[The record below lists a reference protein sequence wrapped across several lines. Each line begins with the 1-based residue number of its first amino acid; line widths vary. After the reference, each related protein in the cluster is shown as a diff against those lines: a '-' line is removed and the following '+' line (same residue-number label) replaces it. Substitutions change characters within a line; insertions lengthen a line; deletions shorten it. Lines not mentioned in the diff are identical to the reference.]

1 MQIRSFLPL
10 TFLLLIISHTGQ
22 AQTWTVSALRC
33 EYLREP
39 LGLDEPH
46 PRLTWQFSSTDPA
59 TRPDQWRVQVA
70 LDPVDLARGRQ
81 LQWDTTFPGSSFP
94 LLVYSGRPLQP
105 FQKYYWR
112 LEGAGRNSTKKV
124 QASSFFEMGM
134 MTTAA
139 WRGFWISDG
148 RSRDVKEAPL
158 FRKTF
163 TIRKKIKA
171 ARVYVAAAGLY
182 ELSING
188 KKTGDRMLDPAY
200 TRFDRRVLYSSFNIT
215 DDLQTGENVIGMLL
229 GNGWYNHQSTA
240 VWNFHQAPWRN
251 RPAFCLDLRLEYADG
266 TVEYV
271 FSDRDWKTTT
281 GDIVFN
287 SIYTGEHIDHRR
299 AIESWNMPGFID
311 SSWKNAGYRAAPAPL
326 LVAQAMPPVRATE
339 IIQPAEV
346 RRFSDTLLV
355 VKFPINLAGV
365 VRLKVE
371 GRKGAIIRVKH
382 GERVYPNG
390 RVDQSNL
397 DVHYRPTDD
406 LDPFQT
412 DIFILSGKGMEVFQP
427 RFNYKGFQY
436 VEISCS
442 EPVKFSEPVAEAL
455 RMHSDVA
462 ANGSIRTSHSLLQRL
477 WEATNNSY
485 LSNLFG
491 YPTDC
496 PQREKNG
503 WTGDAHIAQ
512 ETGLYNFD
520 GITVYEKWMADH
532 RDEQQPN
539 GVLPSIIPTGGWG
552 YDWGNGPDWTST
564 IAIIPWNLYL
574 FYGDN
579 RALRLCYEPLKRY
592 VNHIDQLYPSGI
604 TSWGL
609 GDWIP
614 VKSRTAVPFTSTAY
628 YYRDVTILAR
638 AAALFGCREDLER
651 YNQLAKKI
659 RDAFNQQYFDSV
671 HHTYGK
677 GLQTELSVALHFELV
692 PEQYRSAVATQLANR
707 VQADSVRLD
716 VGLLGTKAILN
727 ALSENGYAA
736 LAYQLVT
743 NDDFPSWGWW
753 IRNGATSLYEN
764 WPIDA
769 ASDISMNHI
778 MFGEVGAWM
787 YKGIAGIRPDPMKPG
802 FRHFFVR
809 PYFAPDL
816 PDFAAAYNSP
826 FGEIRSQWVK
836 NVSVLNYTITVPD
849 NTTATLELPVV
860 SGRHWYLNGTR
871 VPLEG
876 TLLQKQLR
884 AGTYLFEWH

>member
-1 MQIRSFLPL
+1 MQIRSF
-10 TFLLLIISHTGQ
+10 FVVILLLVFQAGQ
-22 AQTWTVSALRC
+22 AQSWTLAALRS

-46 PRLTWQFSSTDPA
+46 PRFTWQFTTTDPNA
-59 TRPDQWRVQVA
+59 RPDQWRLQVA
-70 LDPVDLARGRQ
+70 LDSADLVQNRH
-81 LQWDTTFPGSSFP
+81 LQWDTTFQGTAFP
-94 LLVYSGRPLQP
+94 LLRYSGRPLQP

-112 LEGAGRNSTKKV
+112 LEGASRRSKKRV
-124 QASSFFEMGM
+124 HASSFFEMGM
-134 MTTAA
+134 MTTSA

-148 RSRDVKEAPL
+148 RSRDTKEAPL

-163 TIRKKIKA
+163 SIRKKIRS
-171 ARVYVAAAGLY
+171 ARVYVAVGGLY

-188 KKTGDRMLDPAY
+188 QKAGDRILDPAY
-200 TRFDRRVLYSSFNIT
+200 TRFDRRILYSTYDIT
-215 DDLQTGENVIGMLL
+215 EKLHAGENVIGMIL

-251 RPAFCLDLRLEYADG
+251 RPVFCLDLRLEYADG
-266 TVEYV
+266 AVEYV

-281 GDIVFN
+281 GDVVFN

-299 AIESWNMPGFID
+299 EIVNWNLPGFVD
-311 SSWKNAGYRAAPAPL
+311 TAWKNAGYRAAPAPL
-326 LVAQAMPPVRATE
+326 LAAQAMPPVRATQ
-339 IIQPAEV
+339 IVQPAEV

-365 VRLKVE
+365 VRLTVE
-371 GRKGAIIRVKH
+371 GREGTIIRVKH
-382 GERVYPNG
+382 GERLYPNG

-397 DVHYRPTDD
+397 DVHYRPVDD

-412 DIFILSGKGMEVFQP
+412 DIFILSGKGKEVFQP

-436 VEISCS
+436 AEISCS
-442 EPVKFSEPVAEAL
+442 EPVKFGEPVAEAL

-462 ANGSIRTSHSLLQRL
+462 VNGTIKTSHPLLQRI

-574 FYGDN
+574 FYGDD
-579 RALRLCYEPLKRY
+579 RALRRGYEPLKRY
-592 VNHIDQLYPSGI
+592 VDHIDQLYPGGV

-614 VKSRTAVPFTSTAY
+614 VKSQTPVPFTSTAY
-628 YYRDVTILAR
+628 YYKDVTILAR
-638 AAALFGCREDLER
+638 AAELFGYRKDQER

-659 RDAFNQQYFDSV
+659 RDAFNQQFFDSV
-671 HHTYGK
+671 SHSYGS
-677 GLQTELSVALHFELV
+677 GFQTELSVALHFGLV
-692 PEQYRSAVATQLANR
+692 PEQYRTMVAARLAKR
-707 VQADSVRLD
+707 VVADSVRLD
-716 VGLLGTKAILN
+716 VGLLGTKSILN

-736 LAYQLVT
+736 LAYQLAT
-743 NDDFPSWGWW
+743 QDQFPSWGWW

-778 MFGEVGAWM
+778 MFGEIGAWM

-802 FRHFFVR
+802 FRHFFVK
-809 PYFAPDL
+809 PFFAPDL
-816 PDFAAAYNSP
+816 PDFAATYNSP
-826 FGEIRSQWVK
+826 LGEIQSQWAK
-836 NVSVLNYTITVPD
+836 NVRGLQYKLTVSD
-849 NTTATLELPVV
+849 NSTATLELPVV
-860 SGRHWYLNGTR
+860 AGKQWYLNGVR
-871 VPLEG
+871 IQSQGP
-876 TLLQKQLR
+876 LLQKQLS